1 MISLNITNLVVVGA
15 VVLIIGLIGIYAD
28 KKGWLK

>member
-1 MISLNITNLVVVGA
+1 MINMTAVWVVGI
-15 VVLIIGLIGIYAD
+15 VVLAIGAIGIYAD